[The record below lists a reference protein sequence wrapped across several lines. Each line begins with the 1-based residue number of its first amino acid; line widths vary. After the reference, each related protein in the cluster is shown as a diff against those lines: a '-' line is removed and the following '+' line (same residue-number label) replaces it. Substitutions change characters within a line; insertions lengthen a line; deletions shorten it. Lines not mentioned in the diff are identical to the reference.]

1 MDLLIFWKG
10 ILSALFIA
18 ISTSLL
24 GVFLIV
30 RRMSLLGAGLSHV
43 AFGGVALAFVFELEP
58 FTFTLFYT
66 ILSGLLL
73 EFLIERKKVP
83 ADTLISLFFSFG
95 VALAVVLLG
104 ITGNMGAN
112 VYSFLFG
119 SMLTASN
126 RELYLSFLVFLGV
139 LAFVLLNYRSLLL
152 LCFNEEIA
160 RLKGVKVRLLNYLLI
175 ALSSA
180 SIALSIKAVGLVL
193 SASFISIPSMTALLV
208 ASSFLSSLLL
218 SVLFSVV
225 SLALGITLSF
235 YKDLPSGGAV
245 VMVMT
250 LLFAFLLLLSLLRK
264 RLLKAP

>member
-1 MDLLIFWKG
+1 MDLFFFWKG
-10 ILSALFIA
+10 VLSAVFIA
-18 ISTSLL
+18 LATSML

-30 RRMSLLGAGLSHV
+30 KRLSLLGAGLSHV
-43 AFGGVALAFVFELEP
+43 AFGGVALALVLDLEP
-58 FTFTLFYT
+58 FTFSLFYT
-66 ILSGLLL
+66 VLSGLLL
-73 EFLIERKKVP
+73 EFLIEHKKVP
-83 ADTLISLFFSFG
+83 TDTLLSLFFSFG

-119 SMLTASN
+119 SMLTASH
-126 RELYLSFLVFLGV
+126 RELYLSFLVFCGA

-152 LCFNEEIA
+152 LCFNEDIA

-180 SIALSIKAVGLVL
+180 GIALSIKAVGLVL

-208 ASSFLSSLLL
+208 ANSFLSSLLL
-218 SVLFSVV
+218 SVLFSLL
-225 SLALGITLSF
+225 SLTLGILLSL
-235 YKDLPSGGAV
+235 YKDLPPGGAV

-250 LLFAFLLLLSLLRK
+250 LLFALVLLLNLLRK
-264 RLLKAP
+264 KLLKAP